1 MKPHSSGMNN
11 ATAQLC
17 KPIESCN
24 IQLSKTCFEMSVA
37 LNIQIL
43 HAFVWDQVERFK
55 YSFVAYLNLCC
66 CCLIVGFSSNFELSK
81 LASPLSKIGSKF
93 WHSSSSSP
101 SPSKISSLSNL
112 SQSSAG
118 TTLLFFFWG
127 FFADDCCRIVN
138 SCSTVKDYFSELGW
152 WHSSSVWPDVGI
164 TSSPIFPL

>member
-1 MKPHSSGMNN
+1 MKPHSSGMTN

-93 WHSSSSSP
+93 HPLHRHRHPKYLHCQTSPNLQLERLCFSSFEASLQTIAAVSSTAAR
-101 SPSKISSLSNL
+101 
-112 SQSSAG
+112 Q
-118 TTLLFFFWG
+118 
-127 FFADDCCRIVN
+127 
-138 SCSTVKDYFSELGW
+138 
-152 WHSSSVWPDVGI
+152 
-164 TSSPIFPL
+164 